1 MAESVPDATG
11 FSESQDDLGAG
22 AAADVTDTGMRST
35 ETASDHAHEW
45 GIDFSAAVMDMAPPL
60 YSWICACGARKT
72 AHAPGDIEC

>member
-1 MAESVPDATG
+1 MSDEKN
-11 FSESQDDLGAG
+11 LGAD
-22 AAADVTDTGMRST
+22 AAAVVNDTGRSTT